1 MREGGPTPLW
11 AEIEHA
17 YQQWRDW
24 GEPGWD
30 RVGITV
36 RPHAWTVWLDEP
48 DNIISRL
55 PQLD

>member
-11 AEIEHA
+11 AEIERA

-30 RVGITV
+30 RVGITAT
-36 RPHAWTVWLDEP
+36 PETCTVWLDEP
-48 DNIISRL
+48 YNVIGRV
-55 PQLD
+55 PPPA